1 VTIGE
6 VRAMKRARAIA
17 AVAVTAT
24 VAAASGSTAAPAARI
39 TYAAVAS
46 NLQYGTEPPAA
57 RFTADLVSIRPDGRL
72 RRQLTR
78 TPAWEDD
85 PAWSSDRRRL
95 AFTRGTS
102 VCHAATCTGSND
114 SAVWVAY
121 ASGAPPRRLTRP
133 PDGYA
138 DSGPAWSPDGGTI
151 AFVRRLPTD
160 EGADDGVYLVD
171 AGRGV
176 VRRLTST
183 RAQTR
188 QLAWSPDGRTIA
200 VGLVLVDVRT
210 GASTP
215 IGAAATAPIVDG
227 VAWSP
232 DGRHLAFTNDRGV
245 HVVSAASDG
254 HPRLV
259 VAARFVRGVA
269 WSPDGRRLAFAGRR
283 TPVHERTGER
293 IEPSTDL
300 YLVGADGRGLWRLT
314 ATPGPEFSPSW
325 R

>member
-1 VTIGE
+1 MR
-6 VRAMKRARAIA
+6 RALA

-24 VAAASGSTAAPAARI
+24 VAAASGSAAAPTARI

-46 NLQYGTEPPAA
+46 NLEYGTEPPTA

-78 TPAWEDD
+78 TQAWEDD
-85 PAWSSDRRRL
+85 PAWSPDRRRL
-95 AFTRGTS
+95 AFARGAP

-114 SAVWVAY
+114 TAVWVTY

-138 DSGPAWSPDGGTI
+138 DSGPAWSPDGRTI
-151 AFVRRLPTD
+151 AFIRRLPTD
-160 EGADDGVYLVD
+160 AGPEDGVYLLD
-171 AGRGV
+171 ASGRG

-183 RAQTR
+183 RAETR

-215 IGAAATAPIVDG
+215 IGAAATASFVDA

-232 DGRHLAFTNDRGV
+232 DGRLLAVTNDRGV
-245 HVVSAASDG
+245 HVVAAASG
-254 HPRLV
+254 SQPRLV
-259 VAARFVRGVA
+259 AAARFVRGVA
-269 WSPDGRRLAFAGRR
+269 WSPDGRRLVFAGRR
-283 TPVHERTGER
+283 TPVRERSGER

-300 YLVGADGRGLWRLT
+300 YVVGADGRGLRRLT

>member
-1 VTIGE
+1 MR
-6 VRAMKRARAIA
+6 RAFA

-24 VAAASGSTAAPAARI
+24 VAAASGSAAAPAARI

-46 NLQYGTEPPAA
+46 NLQYATEPPTA

-78 TPAWEDD
+78 TQVWEDD
-85 PAWSSDRRRL
+85 PAWSPDRRRL
-95 AFTRGTS
+95 AFARGAP

-114 SAVWVAY
+114 SAVWVTY

-133 PDGYA
+133 PDRYA
-138 DSGPAWSPDGGTI
+138 DSGPAWSPDGRTI
-151 AFVRRLPTD
+151 AFIRRLPTD
-160 EGADDGVYLVD
+160 AGPDDGVYLLD
-171 AGRGV
+171 ANGRG

-183 RAQTR
+183 RAETR

-215 IGAAATAPIVDG
+215 IGAAATASSVDA

-232 DGRHLAFTNDRGV
+232 DGRLLAFTNDRGV
-245 HVVSAASDG
+245 HVVAAASGG

-259 VAARFVRGVA
+259 AAARFVRGVA
-269 WSPDGRRLAFAGRR
+269 WSPDGRRLVFAGRR
-283 TPVHERTGER
+283 TPVRERSEER

-300 YLVGADGRGLWRLT
+300 YVVGADGRGLRRLT

>member
-1 VTIGE
+1 MW
-6 VRAMKRARAIA
+6 RALA
-17 AVAVTAT
+17 AVAVTTT
-24 VAAASGSTAAPAARI
+24 VAAASGSATAPAGRI

-46 NLQYGTEPPAA
+46 NLQYATEPPTA
-57 RFTADLVSIRPDGRL
+57 RFTADLLSIRPDGRL

-78 TPAWEDD
+78 TQAWEDA
-85 PAWSSDRRRL
+85 PAWSPDRRRL
-95 AFTRGTS
+95 AFARGTP
-102 VCHAATCTGSND
+102 VCHAATCSGSDN
-114 SAVWVAY
+114 SAVWVTY

-133 PDGYA
+133 PDRYA
-138 DSGPAWSPDGGTI
+138 DSGPAWSPDGRTI
-151 AFVRRLPTD
+151 AFIRRLPTD
-160 EGADDGVYLVD
+160 SGPDDGVYLLDVD
-171 AGRGV
+171 SGGGG

-183 RAQTR
+183 RAETR

-215 IGAAATAPIVDG
+215 IGTAATASSVDA

-232 DGRHLAFTNDRGV
+232 DGRLLAFTNHRGV
-245 HVVSAASDG
+245 HVVDAAGAG

-259 VAARFVRGVA
+259 AAARFVRGVA
-269 WSPDGRRLAFAGRR
+269 WSPDGRRLVFAGRR
-283 TPVHERTGER
+283 SPVRERSEER

-300 YLVGADGRGLWRLT
+300 YVVRADGRELRRLT

>member
-1 VTIGE
+1 MRG
-6 VRAMKRARAIA
+6 AFA

-24 VAAASGSTAAPAARI
+24 VAAASGSAAAPANRI

-46 NLQYGTEPPAA
+46 NLQYGTGAPTA

-85 PAWSSDRRRL
+85 PAWSPDRRRL
-95 AFTRGTS
+95 AFARGEP
-102 VCHAATCTGSND
+102 VCHAATCTGSNG
-114 SAVWVAY
+114 SAVWVTY

-138 DSGPAWSPDGGTI
+138 DSGPAWSPNGRTI
-151 AFVRRLPTD
+151 AFLRRLPTD
-160 EGADDGVYLVD
+160 AGAEDGVYLVE
-171 AGRGV
+171 ASGRG
-176 VRRLTST
+176 VRRLTSA
-183 RAQTR
+183 RAETR

-215 IGAAATAPIVDG
+215 IGAAATASFVDA
-227 VAWSP
+227 VSWSP
-232 DGRHLAFTNDRGV
+232 DGRLLAFTNDRGV
-245 HVVSAASDG
+245 HVVAAASSG

-259 VAARFVRGVA
+259 AAARFVRGVA
-269 WSPDGRRLAFAGRR
+269 WSPDGRRLVFAGRR
-283 TPVHERTGER
+283 APVREHSEER

-300 YLVGADGRGLWRLT
+300 YVVRADGRGLRRLT
-314 ATPGPEFSPSW
+314 ATPGPEFSPTW